1 VLLLSRRRAARSATP
16 LALALVLAAGPAA
29 CGTGGDAGGPTAP
42 PPPTG
47 TTPPPPTTGTAPPP
61 ATTPAP
67 PPAAEPPPT
76 TTPPPPTPTPPP
88 PSGITP
94 GYVTGTVVDATGTP
108 LAGVEVYADNTLF
121 YNTNA
126 IGYTDAQ
133 GRYEIDVRQPIGTW
147 RMGAHLKREYN
158 GRTYRFDLHPD
169 NDRAF
174 PGVDGAVRN
183 FDWRLSGETPNGGR
197 YGARAYVYVN
207 EAADRDIMTQY
218 KDVEVTFTPVGPL
231 ADGSAGRAMT
241 VRLATFR
248 VEDVPLG
255 RYAVTARWVPAG
267 AAPRAMVGE
276 FATRTTTRRRSP
288 PTGRRSRTAGRTSS
302 SSKRASRESGR
313 PRRAPRSACGT
324 PRPRH
329 PVLGQPVSDRSA
341 HHGPRTCSRSRWAP
355 HVRRALGEG
364 AGELSDDHPPA
375 ERRVGRS
382 GDVRH
387 AAVAKLA
394 HPRRPATT
402 RARGRAVTARAC
414 SRTPRVR
421 LAAPHGKPDAGG
433 ETDPGWALLR
443 PNVGGPVASGIAR
456 WVSRPTP
463 SAARQG
469 GYSQYGRAARW
480 NAAASSAHPRSS
492 ASTRAC
498 AASATPGAVSASRKA
513 RLPASSS
520 SPRAW

>member
-1 VLLLSRRRAARSATP
+1 
-16 LALALVLAAGPAA
+16 
-29 CGTGGDAGGPTAP
+29 
-42 PPPTG
+42 
-47 TTPPPPTTGTAPPP
+47 
-61 ATTPAP
+61 
-67 PPAAEPPPT
+67 
-76 TTPPPPTPTPPP
+76 
-88 PSGITP
+88 
-94 GYVTGTVVDATGTP
+94 VTGTVVDAA
-108 LAGVEVYADNTLF
+108 AGRSPASRFYADNTLF

-288 PTGRRSRTAGRTSS
+288 PTGRRSRTAGRTS
-302 SSKRASRESGR
+302 RARDRRVPVESGR
-313 PRRAPRSACGT
+313 HRAPDPRAGASRAALFGDDGRRRATRS
-324 PRPRH
+324 
-329 PVLGQPVSDRSA
+329 DSA
-341 HHGPRTCSRSRWAP
+341 RRGRL
-355 HVRRALGEG
+355 RRAL
-364 AGELSDDHPPA
+364 
-375 ERRVGRS
+375 
-382 GDVRH
+382 
-387 AAVAKLA
+387 
-394 HPRRPATT
+394 RRPAHYNYSPRQFT
-402 RARGRAVTARAC
+402 R
-414 SRTPRVR
+414 
-421 LAAPHGKPDAGG
+421 
-433 ETDPGWALLR
+433 
-443 PNVGGPVASGIAR
+443 
-456 WVSRPTP
+456 
-463 SAARQG
+463 
-469 GYSQYGRAARW
+469 
-480 NAAASSAHPRSS
+480 RSS
-492 ASTRAC
+492 
-498 AASATPGAVSASRKA
+498 GG
-513 RLPASSS
+513 
-520 SPRAW
+520 